1 MVERVAVTGVGMV
14 SALGLDAPTTFAA
27 LVAGKR
33 GFGPLSLFE
42 PGDARAAIAAEVH
55 GLDVPSVA
63 PPGQA
68 ESWSRTDAMAVLAAR
83 EALAQAGGL
92 PGTLGVCLGGTTGGM
107 LETEQGLLAGPLDRI
122 DPARA
127 ARLLSHPLDLTT
139 ARVAHAV
146 GGAMRLATLCA
157 ACSSGA
163 LTLVEGAAW
172 LLDGGVERVLAGGA
186 DGLCRL
192 TYFGFDALGALDR
205 EPCRPFDAKR
215 RGLGLGEGAAFLCL
229 EREAA
234 ARARGA
240 TILAFLS
247 GAATGAEAHHITHP
261 EPSGER
267 AAELVT
273 RALDAAGLSAAEL
286 DYVNAHGTGTEQN
299 DAMEARALLRAL
311 GAEVG
316 RVFVS
321 SSKGQLG
328 HTLGAAGALE
338 AAVTVLALVEQTAP
352 PTAGLAEP
360 AEPRLRHV
368 LERGVSAPLRA
379 AASCSFGF
387 GGTGAVLLFERA
399 DATSR
404 AATRSRAAGAAGC
417 ELVVTG
423 VAAVGPFGLVAGE
436 AVARSVLDAPEAA
449 GGALARD
456 PTTAL
461 DPERSRRFDRAA
473 GIVSSLT
480 ECALQNAGGG
490 SARTGLAVATA
501 FGAVERSVRF
511 VLRAAERG
519 VRRANPAEFPH
530 LVASAAS
537 GNASIYAGLTGA
549 AFGVSA
555 GGAGAEVAL
564 QAGAAYLALEQ
575 AGAFVVG
582 ASEGFDPIVA
592 EVLGPARSADG
603 AVPRSEGGGSLVLEP
618 SAAAR
623 ARGASPVAR
632 WLGTFSVSPG
642 DPWPSAPGCVQE
654 RTLVVT
660 TLLTGEQE
668 AAFLQSAWG
677 GCPRRSVAAACG
689 HHEAVSGIALAVAA
703 AAIRALDRDET
714 LVVNGTPSALWL
726 THFARAEGLP

>member
-1 MVERVAVTGVGMV
+1 MAERVAITGVGMV

-27 LVAGKR
+27 LVAGRR

-42 PGDARAAIAAEVH
+42 PSDARAAIAAEVH
-55 GLDVPSVA
+55 GLDVAQVA

-68 ESWSRTDAMAVLAAR
+68 GSWSRTDAMAVLAAR
-83 EALAQAGGL
+83 EAFAQAGEA

-107 LETEQGLLAGPLDRI
+107 LEVEEGLLAGPLDRV

-139 ARVAHAV
+139 TRVAQAL
-146 GGAMRLATLCA
+146 GGAARLSTLCA

-163 LTLVEGAAW
+163 LSLVAGVAW
-172 LLDGGVERVLAGGA
+172 LLEGAVDRVLAGGA

-205 EPCRPFDAKR
+205 EPCRPFDR
-215 RGLGLGEGAAFLCL
+215 QRHGLGLGEGAAFLCL

-240 TILAFLS
+240 TILAWLS

-273 RALDAAGLSAAEL
+273 RALRAAGLGPAEL

-311 GAEVG
+311 GPETA
-316 RVFVS
+316 RVLVS
-321 SSKGQLG
+321 SSKAQLG

-352 PTAGLAEP
+352 PTAGLAGP

-368 LERGVSAPLRA
+368 LERGLRTPLRA

-387 GGTGAVLLFERA
+387 GGTGAVVVFERA
-399 DATSR
+399 DAAQRPATGPRSS
-404 AATRSRAAGAAGC
+404 AATAR

-423 VAAVGPFGLVAGE
+423 VAAAGPFGVVAG
-436 AVARSVLDAPEAA
+436 ARVARAVLDASLAR
-449 GGALARD
+449 GGALELD
-456 PTTAL
+456 PGAAL

-473 GIVSSLT
+473 
-480 ECALQNAGGG
+480 ALATALAERALGDAGRDG
-490 SARTGLAVATA
+490 ARSGLAVATA
-501 FGAVERSVRF
+501 FGSVERSVRF

-537 GNASIYAGLTGA
+537 GNASIYLGLTGP

-555 GGAGAEVAL
+555 GAAGAETAL
-564 QAGAAYLALEQ
+564 QASAAFLELEQ
-575 AGAFVVG
+575 AAAFVAG
-582 ASEGFDPIVA
+582 AAEGFDPIVA
-592 EVLGPARSADG
+592 EVLGPAPSVDG
-603 AVPRSEGGGSLVLEP
+603 SVPRSEGGGCLVVETA
-618 SAAAR
+618 AAAR
-623 ARGASPVAR
+623 ARGARPIAR
-632 WLGTFSVSPG
+632 WLGTFAF
-642 DPWPSAPGCVQE
+642 DPSASWPSTPPRRPE

-660 TLLTGEQE
+660 TLLTREQE
-668 AAFLQSAWG
+668 AALACSPWG
-677 GCPRRSVAAACG
+677 ACPRHSVLPASG
-689 HHEAVSGIALAVAA
+689 QHEAASGVALAVAA
-703 AAIRALDRDET
+703 TALGALELDET
-714 LVVNGTPSALWL
+714 LSVTGTPSELWV
-726 THFARAEGLP
+726 THFARPEGSA

>member
-1 MVERVAVTGVGMV
+1 MAERVAITGVGMV
-14 SALGLDAPTTFAA
+14 SALGLDARTTFAA

-33 GFGPLSLFE
+33 GFGPLSLFA
-42 PGDARAAIAAEVH
+42 PGDARSAIAAEVR
-55 GLDVPSVA
+55 GLDVESVA
-63 PPGQA
+63 PVGEA
-68 ESWSRTDAMAVLAAR
+68 ADWSRTDAMAVLAAR
-83 EALAQAGGL
+83 EALAQAGNAA
-92 PGTLGVCLGGTTGGM
+92 GTLGVCLGGTTGGM

-139 ARVAHAV
+139 ARVAAAL
-146 GGAMRLATLCA
+146 GGAARSSTLCA
-157 ACSSGA
+157 ACSGGA
-163 LTLVEGAAW
+163 LSLVEGAAW
-172 LLDGGVERVLAGGA
+172 LLEGRVDRVLAGGA

-205 EPCRPFDAKR
+205 EPCRPFDVKR
-215 RGLGLGEGAAFLCL
+215 HGLGLGEGAAFLCL
-229 EREAA
+229 EREGA

-261 EPSGER
+261 EPSGAR
-267 AAELVT
+267 AAELVR
-273 RALDAAGLSAAEL
+273 RALQAAGLAPVEL

-299 DAMEARALLRAL
+299 DAMEARALLAVL
-311 GAEVG
+311 GPDSE

-338 AAVTVLALVEQTAP
+338 AAVTVLALEAGVVP

-360 AEPRLRHV
+360 AEPKLRHV
-368 LERGVSAPLRA
+368 LERGVPAELRA

-399 DATSR
+399 DAPPR
-404 AATRSRAAGAAGC
+404 AAPPRATGR

-423 VAAVGPFGLVAGE
+423 VAAAGPFGVVAG
-436 AVARSVLDAPEAA
+436 AGLARTVLDAPPAA
-449 GGALARD
+449 GGAWASD
-456 PTTAL
+456 PSALL

-473 GIVSSLT
+473 AIVTVLA
-480 ECALQNAGGG
+480 ERALGQA
-490 SARTGLAVATA
+490 ARDGLGTGLAVATA

-537 GNASIYAGLTGA
+537 GNASVYGGLTGP
-549 AFGVSA
+549 AFGVC
-555 GGAGAEVAL
+555 GGFAGAEVAL
-564 QAGAAYLALEQ
+564 QAGVAYLELEQ

-582 ASEGFDPIVA
+582 AAEGFDPIVA
-592 EVLGPARSADG
+592 EVLGPGRSSEG
-603 AVPRSEGGGSLVLEP
+603 LVPRSEGGASLVLEP
-618 SAAAR
+618 AADAAAR
-623 ARGASPVAR
+623 GAHAFAR
-632 WLGTFSVSPG
+632 WVATAALAGT
-642 DPWPSAPGCVQE
+642 DPWPFPPPREPA

-660 TLLTGEQE
+660 TSLTGEQE
-668 AAFLQSAWG
+668 AAFDLTPWG
-677 GCPRRSVAAACG
+677 ACPRRSIDAASG
-689 HHEAVSGIALAVAA
+689 QHEAASGVALAVAA
-703 AAIRALDRDET
+703 AALAELDLVET
-714 LVVNGTPSALWL
+714 LVVNGATSTVWV
-726 THFARAEGLP
+726 THFARPVGPP